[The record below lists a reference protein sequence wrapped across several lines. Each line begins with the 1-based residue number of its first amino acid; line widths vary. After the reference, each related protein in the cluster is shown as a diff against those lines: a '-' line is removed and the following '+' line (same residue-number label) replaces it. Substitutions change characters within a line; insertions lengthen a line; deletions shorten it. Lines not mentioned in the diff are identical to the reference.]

1 MISQMNVAVHSHYRD
16 QFARLEPQLAGANLP
31 WLRNARRE
39 AFDRFAELGF
49 PTTRHEDWKY
59 TNVASI
65 EKRAFMS
72 PAASNGVDAAQ
83 VNALALAGAHR
94 LVFVNSRYD
103 AALSRV
109 RLLPAGVTLR
119 NLAKALV
126 NDADRLEPLLAEDIG
141 ALATGFDALNAAFWA
156 DGAYIDVATGTAIDE
171 PIHLLF
177 ISTQADAGIHVRT
190 MIRCGAGSR
199 VTVVEHYVGL
209 GDIVA
214 LTNASTRIEVE
225 QGAQIEHCKLQ
236 QESRRAFHVGVI
248 HAQQGQ
254 GSRFT
259 SCSFALGAA
268 LSRND
273 ITTRFDAEGCD
284 ATLNGLY
291 MADGRQHV
299 DHHTCIDH
307 AKPRGVSRELYKG
320 VLDGAAR
327 AVFNGK
333 VIVRPDA
340 QQTDAHQSNRN
351 LLLSEGAEVDT
362 KPQLEIFA
370 DDVKCSHGATV
381 GQLDEDQIFYLRSR
395 GVDDHV
401 ARRLLTHAFAEEI
414 VSRCGIA
421 PLRDRLQGILS
432 DRVAV
437 GTLS

>member
-1 MISQMNVAVHSHYRD
+1 MISQMNVAVRSHYRD

-72 PAASNGVDAAQ
+72 PVSSNGVATAQ

-94 LVFVNSRYD
+94 LVFLNGHYD
-103 AALSRV
+103 AALSCV
-109 RLLPAGVTLR
+109 HSLSAGVTVQ

-126 NDADRLEPLLAEDIG
+126 DDTDRLEPLLAEDAG
-141 ALATGFDALNAAFWA
+141 APATGFDALNAAFWA

-177 ISTQADAGIHVRT
+177 VSTQADAGIHVRT

-327 AVFNGK
+327 AVFNGR

-362 KPQLEIFA
+362 KPQLEIYA

-381 GQLDEDQIFYLRSR
+381 GQLDENQIFYLRSR
-395 GVDDHV
+395 GVDDDA

-421 PLRDRLQGILS
+421 RLRDRLQGILS